1 MKKVVSNNVNQIRL
15 STSRQ
20 SLKRFNLSPLSAAI
34 TIAFLGTTFQVSA
47 QEAGQETKP
56 AVAANAKSTTEQQ
69 PVQLETI
76 VVTANKRIEVLE
88 KVPMAISVMN
98 ESLIQRNDI
107 REIEDVI
114 ALMPAL
120 TISSGTT
127 AANNVIFMRGIGT
140 ISVGVGV
147 ESDVSVII
155 DDIPVAAQYQAF
167 KDLADVSRIE
177 VLKGPQSTLF
187 GKSSVAGAINIVT
200 KPIGGPIVTRGG
212 VYFTNDGEKRIKA
225 SIGGKISDTLGLR
238 LAASKTDFPGLLH
251 NLTTGEN
258 VGGSSG
264 KAFVAKVSWKPTSD
278 LDIDFSPKYS
288 ATDNTKGVTAIN
300 AFKYNSGTNI
310 GQLAT
315 IDQAYFGGRVQLP
328 GSVLLAGINP
338 NDPKNLN
345 VRRDYLTGLFSTDF
359 SGGLKIAYALPDGS
373 TLMSI
378 SSFDRYKANDY
389 RDQDFTDKPTLAL
402 PGSTAFVAG
411 NTQAGTYDIK
421 SKTQEIRLVSPDS
434 GAFRYLAGLW
444 WAKSDTQRQFIRG
457 LCTTADCQ
465 NGIPTGNATSP
476 VNYTAD
482 LYSVTKAVFG
492 QATWDL
498 SSDYTV
504 LGGLR
509 FNEEKSGNQFVR
521 SFRTDLTPENLVP
534 AEPVA
539 NNKWGTDSN
548 VDRAVTGKLSLQR
561 QFSKEWMG
569 YVMAATGYKG
579 VAYDVLSSA
588 TIVNSKPTKPETS
601 KTIEIG
607 FKGNLFENRM
617 TVNGTFFNTNF
628 HDYQQTSTT
637 IDVNTGGVISTLNSV
652 PQVRTSGFE
661 LDTSMLITPNFNLN
675 ASFAYTLPKIVEW
688 TTGPCY
694 SGQTVAQGCTLLVAG
709 KTNTVQNL
717 SGGYIPGTPKV
728 SLAIG
733 GQYDFAFENMPF
745 SGFINGNVKY
755 KGRYNTNLNNDPTL
769 VNDPVTITDLGF
781 GIKGKNDAYRI
792 AFRVNNLFDRFYLQN
807 ANVGGPATNYR
818 GGPTTTSP
826 QIQASSW
833 VPGRDVFRYFSLSI
847 DFKY

>member
-1 MKKVVSNNVNQIRL
+1 MKKVASKNSNQFRL
-15 STSRQ
+15 STSSQ
-20 SLKRFNLSPLSAAI
+20 SLKRFNVRPLNAAI
-34 TIAFLGTTFQVSA
+34 TLAFLGTMCHVSA
-47 QEAGQETKP
+47 QDVKQETKP
-56 AVAANAKSTTEQQ
+56 VVVEKTQPAATQQ
-69 PVQLETI
+69 EGQLETI
-76 VVTANKRIEVLE
+76 VVTANKRVEALE

-98 ESLIQRNDI
+98 ETLIQRNEV
-107 REIEDVI
+107 REIEDIV

-120 TISSGTT
+120 TINSGTT

-200 KPIGGPIVTRGG
+200 KPIGGPVVMRAGTL
-212 VYFTNDGEKRIKA
+212 YTNDGEWRLKA
-225 SIGGKISDTLGLR
+225 SVGGKVSDTLGIR
-238 LAASKTDFPGLLH
+238 IAASKTNFPGLLN
-251 NLTTGEN
+251 NLTTGKN

-264 KAFVAKVSWKPTSD
+264 KAFVGKISWQPTSN

-288 ATDNTKGVTAIN
+288 ETNNTKGVTAIN
-300 AFKYNSGTNI
+300 AFNYISGPNI
-310 GQLAT
+310 GQAAT

-328 GSVLLAGINP
+328 GSILLAGINP

-345 VRRDYLTGLFSTDF
+345 VRRDFGTGLFSTDK
-359 SGGLKIAYALPDGS
+359 SAGLKVAYALPNGA

-378 SSFDRYKANDY
+378 SSIDKYLANDY

-402 PGSTAFVAG
+402 PGSSAFVAG
-411 NTQAGTYDIK
+411 NTQAGFYDIS

-434 GAFRYLAGLW
+434 GSFRYLAGLW

-476 VNYTAD
+476 VNYIAD
-482 LYSVTKAVFG
+482 LYSITKAAFG
-492 QATWDL
+492 QATWEL
-498 SSDYTV
+498 SPSYTV

-521 SFRTDLTPENLVP
+521 SFRTDLTPANLVP
-534 AEPVA
+534 AEPAV

-548 VDRAVTGKLSLQR
+548 VDRAITGKLSLQR
-561 QFSKEWMG
+561 QFNNEWMG

-588 TIVNSKPTKPETS
+588 TLVNSKPTKPETS
-601 KTIEIG
+601 KTFEIG
-607 FKGNLFENRM
+607 FKGNLFKNKM
-617 TVNGTFFNTNF
+617 TVNGTFFNTSF
-628 HDYQQTSTT
+628 HDYQQNSTS
-637 IDVNTGGVISTLNSV
+637 IDPNTGGVISTLNSV
-652 PQVRTSGFE
+652 PKVRTRGFE
-661 LDTSMLITPNFNLN
+661 LDTNMLITPNLN
-675 ASFAYTLPKIVEW
+675 INAAIAYTEPTIVEW
-688 TTGPCY
+688 KTGPCY
-694 SGQTVAQGCTLLVAG
+694 SNQTVEQGCDFLVVG
-709 KTNTVQNL
+709 KTNKVQNL

-728 SLAIG
+728 SVAIG
-733 GQYDFAFENMPF
+733 GQYDMAFENMPF

-781 GIKGKNDAYRI
+781 GIKGKNDAFRI

-833 VPGRDVFRYFSLSI
+833 VPARDAFRYYSVSV